1 MIEVTKLNDEKVT
14 VNADLI
20 EMIEEVPETVITFT
34 NGKKI
39 FVKESRQKVK
49 NLVILYR
56 MSFYRRSIGCLW
68 YCSERGFRC
77 NVGVFGF
84 SVRTYYIWRCV
95 HGYDG
100 NAVLHP
106 DVYPETQINQFD
118 FQGTYDQ

>member
-56 MSFYRRSIGCLW
+56 MELFNPTL
-68 YCSERGFRC
+68 EK
-77 NVGVFGF
+77 
-84 SVRTYYIWRCV
+84 
-95 HGYDG
+95 
-100 NAVLHP
+100 
-106 DVYPETQINQFD
+106 EM
-118 FQGTYDQ
+118 